1 MEKET
6 AVFICVFYGFLH
18 HSGYEKIFPLNE
30 QRCCRCRAELTSLCE
45 IESLVVCVFDP
56 EKRRAIKKKGAI
68 VYRGQYK
75 SRDAFTFENEKHWE
89 TKPVSAH

>member
-56 EKRRAIKKKGAI
+56 EKRRAIKKK
-68 VYRGQYK
+68 RGRLYTEANTNQEMHLHLK
-75 SRDAFTFENEKHWE
+75 MRNTGKQNQ
-89 TKPVSAH
+89 